1 MTPLARF
8 STSRFMRLCVVVAFV
23 AVLLPLPM
31 RAQDVSGGGGPKEET
46 ATHIQRIESE
56 VAAYPVGAGQ
66 APLHFTL
73 QELMAQF
80 HDPGLSVAVID
91 HFQIIWT
98 KAYGVVAS
106 GSTTPVTTKTLFQ
119 AGSISKPV
127 AATGALY
134 LVEHGKLVLDE
145 DVNKKLISWK
155 VPDNDFTKTEK
166 VTLRRILSHSAGLT
180 VHGFPGYATDAPLPT
195 LPQVLNGEKPAN
207 TAPVRVDFIPG
218 SKVMY
223 SGGGVTIEQQLV
235 IDVTQKPFPQFMK
248 EVVLDKLGM
257 TDSTYEQPLPPA
269 LAALTATGTSADGT
283 SVKGRWHVYPE
294 MAAAGLWT
302 TPTDLAKFGIEI
314 AKSKHGQSNLVLSE
328 SMTRQMLTPQIEN
341 AGLGFFMAPH
351 NANQFAHGG
360 ADEGFQAMF
369 VMFGDEG
376 QGAVVMTNSDNGVIV
391 ANHLIESIAS
401 EYRWKFEY
409 GKPAAG
415 EVLQILADK
424 KGTKAALQEY
434 AELKK
439 TSANGYDFNEGD
451 LNAMGYALINQKKF
465 DEAIDALK
473 LNTEMYPSS
482 GNAYDSLGEAY
493 MDAGQKALAIQS
505 YEKSLQL
512 DPKNENAVTMLK
524 KLKDQK

>member
-8 STSRFMRLCVVVAFV
+8 STSQFMRLCVFAAFV
-23 AVLLPLPM
+23 SALCALPM
-31 RAQDVSGGGGPKEET
+31 RAQDVLGGGGPKEET
-46 ATHIQRIESE
+46 AAHIQRIESE
-56 VAAYPVGAGQ
+56 VAAYPVGTGQ

-207 TAPVRVDFIPG
+207 TAPVRVDFLPG
-218 SKVMY
+218 SKVVY

-248 EVVLDKLGM
+248 AVVLDKLDM

-269 LAALTATGTSADGT
+269 LAALTATGTYADGT

-314 AKSKHGQSNLVLSE
+314 AKSKHGQSNLLLSE

-351 NANQFAHGG
+351 NVNQFAHGG

-369 VMFGDEG
+369 VMLGDEG

-409 GKPAAG
+409 GKPSAG

-439 TSANGYDFNEGD
+439 TSAAGYDFNEGD
-451 LNAMGYALINQKKF
+451 LNLMGYALLSQKKF
-465 DEAIDALK
+465 DEAIDTLK
-473 LNTEMYPSS
+473 LNVEMYPNS
-482 GNAYDSLGEAY
+482 GNVYDSLGEAY
-493 MDAGQKALAIQS
+493 MDEGQKDLAIQN

-512 DPKNENAVTMLK
+512 DSTNENAVTMLK
-524 KLKDQK
+524 KLKGQK